1 MEREN
6 VLVKILHL
14 VESFIQKVIHFSY
27 FRGIQQVSE
36 IDFVFFFI
44 QLSLPTD
51 VVSLTYS
58 CENLLNTEVNDLTV
72 LENLSQHLKDV
83 KSLQVISLFLLCTLG
98 EQISKVQSC
107 VVPNEIIC

>member
-36 IDFVFFFI
+36 IDFVFFFHTAI
-44 QLSLPTD
+44 FTYRCGKLDLQL
-51 VVSLTYS
+51 
-58 CENLLNTEVNDLTV
+58 
-72 LENLSQHLKDV
+72 
-83 KSLQVISLFLLCTLG
+83 
-98 EQISKVQSC
+98 
-107 VVPNEIIC
+107 